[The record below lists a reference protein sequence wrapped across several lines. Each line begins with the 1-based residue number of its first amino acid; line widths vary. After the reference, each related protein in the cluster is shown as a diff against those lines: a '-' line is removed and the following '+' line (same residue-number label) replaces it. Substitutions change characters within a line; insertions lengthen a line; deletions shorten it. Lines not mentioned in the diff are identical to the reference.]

1 MTSLD
6 PFALLISSAPVLSCQ
21 QDHETHMDG
30 DPPYVRLTF
39 LIASSIFSYAGL
51 RYGEKIEANWSHK
64 IFANRRLP
72 ANERLFGNLH
82 LTI

>member
-30 DPPYVRLTF
+30 DPPYVRLVSKP
-39 LIASSIFSYAGL
+39 LMQPCQSS
-51 RYGEKIEANWSHK
+51 
-64 IFANRRLP
+64 
-72 ANERLFGNLH
+72 
-82 LTI
+82 

>member
-1 MTSLD
+1 MPKFLTS
-6 PFALLISSAPVLSCQ
+6 Q
-21 QDHETHMDG
+21 
-30 DPPYVRLTF
+30 LTF

>member
-30 DPPYVRLTF
+30 DPPYVRLH
-39 LIASSIFSYAGL
+39 LLLCRPSL
-51 RYGEKIEANWSHK
+51 WRK
-64 IFANRRLP
+64 NRGQLEPQNFRQ
-72 ANERLFGNLH
+72 
-82 LTI
+82 

>member
-1 MTSLD
+1 MNPIWMVIHLSTPGEQTTHAAMSKL
-6 PFALLISSAPVLSCQ
+6 PSSQ
-21 QDHETHMDG
+21 
-30 DPPYVRLTF
+30 LTF

-51 RYGEKIEANWSHK
+51 RYGQRIEANWSHK

-72 ANERLFGNLH
+72 ASEQLFGNLH